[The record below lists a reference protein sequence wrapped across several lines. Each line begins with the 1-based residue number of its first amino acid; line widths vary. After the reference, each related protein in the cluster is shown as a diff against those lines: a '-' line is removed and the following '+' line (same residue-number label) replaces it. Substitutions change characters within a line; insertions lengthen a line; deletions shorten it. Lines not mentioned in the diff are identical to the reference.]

1 MHIEDHMPL
10 HNLPLLSSVG
20 TSALQ
25 LNQDILY
32 SSIVRRYLEWPCT
45 CARFGLLTSTQQNYS
60 TLKFFVSYRTD
71 SDYNRQARSWSKHG
85 SSIMVGS
92 LQLPDQGKAF
102 IEEYEGFY
110 GTEEYK
116 RKRNGITSEIEFEQI
131 LVHENEVN
139 RIEVCDKEP
148 KFISSSGNSS
158 KIYIW
163 NILKQK
169 PKSSQSS
176 KDRHAANISDYQ

>member
-1 MHIEDHMPL
+1 MPL
-10 HNLPLLSSVG
+10 YSSVG
-20 TSALQ
+20 PSAPQ

-32 SSIVRRYLEWPCT
+32 NSIVRRYLEWPCT
-45 CARFGLLTSTQQNYS
+45 CARFGLLTSTHSNYS

-71 SDYNRQARSWSKHG
+71 SDYNKQARAWSKVG

-92 LQLPDQGKAF
+92 LQLPDEGKSF

-116 RKRNGITSEIEFEQI
+116 KKRNGITSEIEFDHT

-148 KFISSSGNSS
+148 RFISSSGNSS
-158 KIYIW
+158 KVYIW

-169 PKSSQSS
+169 PKTSQTS
-176 KDRHAANISDYQ
+176 KDRHSAHLSDYQ